1 MKNKKILNADFKYLQ
16 ATEAYTSSP
25 EKKRQLKYK
34 LLDIIEHA
42 FGDRYRNLKQGT
54 KDALE
59 HMCFLGLDKGYFYA
73 TDSYFAKKHSIGKST
88 VDRTLKFLCEAN
100 VMVKRHRTSSKHNG
114 LGNPV
119 YFFVNHPFFSQWDTY
134 FALNE
139 KANEKA
145 ENPQNPC
152 ESKAQAP
159 KKVSTYSLPYL
170 DFNNHLMSVTKI
182 FKGVPKLI
190 NKLFSNEFKQSLDK
204 LYMRTL
210 IAYKTVSKKSNLVLS
225 KEHKQQVSLQ
235 SIRVLFE
242 YLKTHKLTLEEQF
255 KYVYKVA
262 LNKFQA
268 IATPKEETAKVATPA
283 ISEPKPNNN
292 QNTVKRKEIVP
303 EWLSDPEGYEKR
315 SKEELEKEWP
325 DEKFQ
330 AEKKRLEAAL
340 KNLNKD
346 IKAKNS
352 KTTEAIPVEPKVTPV
367 ENVAMSE
374 SENDEN
380 FNGTEWLRNLLNNNS
395 SPAMS

>member
-1 MKNKKILNADFKYLQ
+1 MKTKKILNADFNYLQ
-16 ATEAYTSSP
+16 STEPFTKSSYQ
-25 EKKRQLKYK
+25 KRQLKYQ
-34 LLDIIEHA
+34 LLEKIELA
-42 FGDRYRNLKQGT
+42 FGDRYDNLKQGT

-59 HMCFLGLDKGYFYA
+59 HMCFLASDKGYFYA
-73 TDSYFAKKHSIGKST
+73 TSMYFAEKHSVGKST
-88 VDRTLKFLCEAN
+88 VDRVFKFLCDAQ
-100 VMVKRHRTSSKHNG
+100 VMVKRNRPSSKQNG
-114 LGNPV
+114 LGSPV
-119 YFFVNHPFFSQWDTY
+119 YFFVNHPYFNKWSHY
-134 FALNE
+134 FAFNE

-145 ENPQNPC
+145 ENTQTPC
-152 ESKAQAP
+152 ESKSLAD
-159 KKVSTYSLPYL
+159 KKVSTYYLPYINL
-170 DFNNHLMSVTKI
+170 NNHLMSATKI

-190 NKLFSNEFKQSLDK
+190 NKLFSSEFKQSLDK

-210 IAYKTVSKKSNLVLS
+210 IAYKTVSKQSNLVLT
-225 KEHKQQVSLQ
+225 KEHKQQVSMQ

-268 IATPKEETAKVATPA
+268 IATPKEETSKAATPA
-283 ISEPKPNNN
+283 IGEPKPNNN
-292 QNTVKRKEIVP
+292 CTTVKRKEKVP
-303 EWLSDPEGYEKR
+303 EWLSDPEGYKKR
-315 SKEELEKEWP
+315 AKEELEAEWP
-325 DEKFQ
+325 DEKFE

-340 KNLNKD
+340 KNLSND

-352 KTTEAIPVEPKVTPV
+352 KPTESTPVEPKVLPV
-367 ENVAMSE
+367 ENAAMSE